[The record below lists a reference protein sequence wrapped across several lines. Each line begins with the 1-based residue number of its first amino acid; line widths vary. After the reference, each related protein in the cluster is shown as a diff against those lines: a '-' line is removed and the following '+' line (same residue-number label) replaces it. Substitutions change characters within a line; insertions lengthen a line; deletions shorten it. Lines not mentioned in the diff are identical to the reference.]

1 MARLEMKVFISFF
14 YLFIYILFS
23 FMLLSISV
31 IYLSCFIFNLCHFW
45 LVCMEYNLFTP
56 FDCILLSKHHHY
68 YKGMYEDQLMSL
80 RQPLIYKNNYDFHG
94 NKSENF
100 DFSNDNENHGKMYDN
115 NHVER
120 RSNHEQNGDHYSG
133 I

>member
-1 MARLEMKVFISFF
+1 
-14 YLFIYILFS
+14 
-23 FMLLSISV
+23 
-31 IYLSCFIFNLCHFW
+31 
-45 LVCMEYNLFTP
+45 
-56 FDCILLSKHHHY
+56 
-68 YKGMYEDQLMSL
+68 MYEDQLMSL

-100 DFSNDNENHGKMYDN
+100 DFSNDNENHEKMHENHEKMYDT
-115 NHVER
+115 NHVKR